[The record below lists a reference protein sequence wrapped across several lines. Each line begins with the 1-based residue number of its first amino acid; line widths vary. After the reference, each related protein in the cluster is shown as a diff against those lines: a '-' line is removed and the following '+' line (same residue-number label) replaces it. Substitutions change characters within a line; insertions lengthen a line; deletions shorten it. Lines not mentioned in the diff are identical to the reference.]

1 MSINDTSAVIYPDVD
16 LPEFNAID
24 KKSKDN
30 GDLLYILVPKDRPE
44 VCPECGSV
52 SVHVHKKQNRS
63 VQDLDNFGHR
73 VGLLIEGRTY
83 RCRDCGN
90 LIRVDYPSLHGR
102 MTKRLV
108 EAIQRDSLNETFA
121 AVADRYHTSITTVA
135 TIFNDFTDVLMAE
148 HRFVAPTV
156 LGIDEVHLEDDYR
169 GVFVKV
175 DRTEGRVLEFTKK
188 RTKQSVIGTLRRM
201 EEPQNLQLVTM
212 DMWKPYRDAVN
223 EVFPDVPVVIDHF
236 HVIKNLMKAM
246 DSVRASICRRIKTP
260 DRKALEHNRF
270 LMLRNHEDLTIQQ
283 GRDLNTLLEEYP
295 ELRNIYLLKETFR
308 DIYSDAG
315 SSAEARDMFTEWKQ
329 ACAEADVNAYDDFI
343 RTVESW
349 SVEIFAY
356 FDYPDM
362 DRTNAQTESLNR
374 RIRTIARDGRGYSF
388 DVLRKKVILNTYRLD
403 SRGRFSFKDF
413 LDE

>member
-135 TIFNDFTDVLMAE
+135 TIFNDYTDVLMAE

-175 DRTEGRVLEFTKK
+175 DRTEGR
-188 RTKQSVIGTLRRM
+188 SSNSRRSA
-201 EEPQNLQLVTM
+201 PSS
-212 DMWKPYRDAVN
+212 R
-223 EVFPDVPVVIDHF
+223 
-236 HVIKNLMKAM
+236 
-246 DSVRASICRRIKTP
+246 
-260 DRKALEHNRF
+260 
-270 LMLRNHEDLTIQQ
+270 
-283 GRDLNTLLEEYP
+283 
-295 ELRNIYLLKETFR
+295 
-308 DIYSDAG
+308 
-315 SSAEARDMFTEWKQ
+315 SSARCGAWRSR
-329 ACAEADVNAYDDFI
+329 
-343 RTVESW
+343 RTS
-349 SVEIFAY
+349 S
-356 FDYPDM
+356 
-362 DRTNAQTESLNR
+362 S
-374 RIRTIARDGRGYSF
+374 
-388 DVLRKKVILNTYRLD
+388 
-403 SRGRFSFKDF
+403 SRWTCGSPTGMP
-413 LDE
+413 